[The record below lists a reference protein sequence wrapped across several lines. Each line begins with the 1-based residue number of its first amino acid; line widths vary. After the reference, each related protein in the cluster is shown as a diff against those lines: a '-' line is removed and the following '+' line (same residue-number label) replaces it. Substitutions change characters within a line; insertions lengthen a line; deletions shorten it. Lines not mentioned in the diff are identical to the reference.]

1 MFKRN
6 PSITGVSHM
15 KFRQSGYTTAL
26 TLLDLPFVFGG
37 TYFIMNSQWILA
49 ITCLIASIGMGMLQI
64 DSLAADYAK
73 WRKGVERHEFNEGNN
88 GDA

>member
-1 MFKRN
+1 ME
-6 PSITGVSHM
+6 HA

-49 ITCLIASIGMGMLQI
+49 IICLIASIGMGMFQI
-64 DSLAADYAK
+64 NALAADYAK
-73 WRKGVERHEFNEGNN
+73 WRKGLELHEFKEGTD